1 MYNTS
6 RYVLA
11 TAMTLHLLNY
21 GRAVDAHNAALPP
34 GVPHIDF
41 KPKFPTIPYNKYTK
55 PHASNRECARR
66 RGGEAWE
73 SFKSSDRLRRGLTA

>member
-11 TAMTLHLLNY
+11 TALTAHLFDY
-21 GRAVDAHNAALPP
+21 GRGVAAYKSMLPP
-34 GVPHIDF
+34 GEPHIDF
-41 KPKFPTIPYNKYTK
+41 KPKFPTIPYNKYSK

-73 SFKSSDRLRRGLTA
+73 SFKSSDRLRRGLAA